1 VGGIEPGS
9 SSGISRAFHR
19 YEAMIGTP
27 EIARSRLRKV
37 RFRNAAPKRANGADD
52 IPAVIAA
59 LSNF

>member
-1 VGGIEPGS
+1 
-9 SSGISRAFHR
+9 
-19 YEAMIGTP
+19 MIGTP